1 MRCLPGVQSWR
12 VCMSSSPRLT
22 MPNLS
27 HELETLRRRARWW
40 VLVRGVAALLAVIVG
55 LGVALG
61 AVDAL
66 ARWQS
71 LVGRV
76 TPTLIWGAAIVA
88 VGWRFLIRPLRVRLS
103 DLELARVIHRH
114 WPILTPDL
122 TSAVEFDSSQLST
135 TLGAPLLQQV
145 TVSRAQLQLATVPW
159 RSVVAPERTYGAVAG
174 AGLSLAVLGLAAV
187 LSPELTRVGGM
198 RLVSPLVELE
208 WPRRTTLV
216 YLNSELEPIDTD
228 RDPALRAGQGEPL
241 TLYIENRSGSL
252 PAKVLFDRQPRAG
265 TPDRGELRQTTL
277 RDKLGNPHTVAVAS
291 LSTSEPFEFRVHGG
305 DDDRAP
311 WIAVDV
317 VPTPR
322 VESFEITITPPSY
335 TGRPVETTTSGV
347 GHLQGWVGSQ
357 VEIRCRAVAPL
368 KSVMLNTGN
377 DPRRAIPLS
386 DGGKEF
392 SLEWTLASAERS
404 TYWLDLADPYG
415 LRAAN
420 PPRYE
425 IRGVADQEPVV
436 SLLSP
441 ASDVRVTALA
451 EIPIEG
457 EARDDLGLPRVEL
470 VYELP
475 VMTPEGQAT
484 TEQHAVLLNP
494 DKTGLMEQTIRT
506 TWNLADLA
514 LVPGSQVRFWLQATD
529 AYNLNGSKGQVGRS
543 ATRVVSILTN
553 EEKQQ
558 ELSGRQIQ
566 IAQRIA
572 PLKDRQAAI
581 EQTTREIGEQWK
593 TVGRLRPSDELDL
606 DRVQAEQKEI
616 ARELAHAPR
625 GILADLKALQREM
638 DQNRLTDPAVT
649 DALAKWAAA
658 LTPLAEEVLPLVEKK
673 LEATRQGAMPRPG
686 FKLPPKEQT
695 TAALHEAHE
704 GQQRVLDDLAALS
717 TELAQW
723 QRDQD
728 FQKRFAD
735 IAGRQASL
743 REQSLAVGQ
752 QTSGKTVPDLS
763 TQEQAD
769 LARAADR
776 QAALARDVEQLTSQL
791 EAATPQTEQGA
802 EAAAFAEMAHRLSE
816 QSVAAT
822 MRGISD
828 ELRRNHVQSATD
840 AQQKLIESLETLRKA
855 LDQERAQ
862 TAQNEVEELRKSIA
876 AATALSQKQA
886 ELRRRTEALPGPTSD
901 SQRAA
906 EGAELLKLQ
915 KEMEQQTAELA
926 QRLRREQYHDSA
938 SAAKRASDR
947 MREAAETL
955 EQDQVTQSL
964 ERQTEALDELEQA
977 RESLGE
983 ELQDA
988 SQRAD
993 QERLNAVGQ
1002 LVIALLE
1009 RAKSTRDDTIRVEE
1023 LRVSQGKWTRSQLK
1037 SVQGVADSQR
1047 DVANSTQQAGE
1058 ELGSTGVMGLCL
1070 NMATEHFTVAAKR
1083 LDERDAGQL
1092 TQAEQRAGETL
1103 LEQFIASLP
1112 SANSP
1117 SPPMPNGEPP
1127 PGGEPTEEQKQSSP
1141 LLAVEVRLLLRMQE
1155 ELLIRTRTL
1164 AELKTN
1170 GHALSADQLTEFRQL
1185 RERQKKL
1192 VETARSM
1199 LGASAMDAA
1208 EEGSP

>member
-1 MRCLPGVQSWR
+1 
-12 VCMSSSPRLT
+12 
-22 MPNLS
+22 MPHLS
-27 HELETLRRRARWW
+27 HELESLRRRARGW
-40 VLVRGVAALLAVIVG
+40 VIVRGVAALLVVVIG

-61 AVDAL
+61 AIDAL

-71 LVGRV
+71 IGGRLA
-76 TPTLIWGAAIVA
+76 PTLIWLAAIVT
-88 VGWRFLIRPLRVRLS
+88 VGWRYLVRPLGVRMT
-103 DLELARVIHRH
+103 DLELARVIHRQ

-122 TSAVEFDSSQLST
+122 TSAVEFHSSQLSS

-159 RSVVAPERTYGAVAG
+159 RSVVTPERTYGAVG
-174 AGLSLAVLGLAAV
+174 IAGLALAVFGLAAV
-187 LSPELTRVGGM
+187 LSPEMTRVGGT
-198 RLVSPLVELE
+198 RLVAPLVELE

-216 YLNSELEPIDTD
+216 YLNSDLEPVDTD

-241 TLYIENRSGSL
+241 TLYIETRSGSL
-252 PAKVLFDRQPRAG
+252 PAKVLFDRKPQTG
-265 TPDRGELRQTTL
+265 EPDRGELRQTTL
-277 RDKLGNPHTVAVAS
+277 RDKQGNPHAVAVAN
-291 LSTSEPFEFRVHGG
+291 LPTTEPFEFRVHGG

-322 VESFEITITPPSY
+322 VQSFEFTITPPSY
-335 TGRPVETTTSGV
+335 TGHPVETVTSGV
-347 GHLQGWVGSQ
+347 GHLQGLVGSQ

-368 KSVMLNTGN
+368 KSVTLNTGN
-377 DPRRAIPLS
+377 DPRKAIPLS
-386 DGGKEF
+386 ADGKEF
-392 SLEWTLASAERS
+392 SLAWTLANAERL
-404 TYWLDLADPYG
+404 TYWLDLVDPYG

-436 SLLSP
+436 SLLAP
-441 ASDVRVTALA
+441 AADVRVTALA

-457 EARDDLGLPRVEL
+457 EARDDLGLQRVEL

-475 VMTPEGQAT
+475 VMSESGQVA
-484 TEQHAVLLNP
+484 TEQHSVLLNT
-494 DKTGLMEQTIRT
+494 DQTGSTEQTIRT

-543 ATRVVSILTN
+543 ATRVVSILSN

-566 IAQRIA
+566 LAQRIA

-581 EQTTREIGEQWK
+581 EQSTREIGEQWK
-593 TVGRLRPSDELDL
+593 TVGTLRPSDELDL

-616 ARELAHAPR
+616 DRELTLSPR
-625 GILADLKALQREM
+625 GILAELKALQRELE
-638 DQNRLTDPAVT
+638 QNRLTDPDMT
-649 DALAKWAAA
+649 DALAQWEAA
-658 LTPLAEEVLPLVEKK
+658 LAPLAEEVLPSIEQK
-673 LEATRQGAMPRPG
+673 LEATRLGAVPRSG
-686 FKLPPKEQT
+686 IKSPPKEQT
-695 TAALHEAHE
+695 TAALNAAQE
-704 GQQRVLDDLAALS
+704 GQQRVLDDLAALT

-728 FQKRFAD
+728 FQKKFAD
-735 IAGRQASL
+735 IAGRQAAL

-752 QTSGKTVPDLS
+752 QTSGKSVPNLS

-791 EAATPQTEQGA
+791 EAATPQTETGA
-802 EAAAFAEMAHRLSE
+802 EAAAFAEMAKRLSE

-840 AQQKLIESLETLRKA
+840 AQQKLLESLETLRKT

-862 TAQNEVEELRKSIA
+862 TAKNEVDELRKSLAEA
-876 AATALSQKQA
+876 AALTQKQS
-886 ELRRRTEALPGPTSD
+886 ELKRRTEALPGPTSD

-906 EGAELLKLQ
+906 EEEELLKLQ
-915 KEMEQQTAELA
+915 KEIEQQTADLA
-926 QRLRREQYHDSA
+926 QRLRREQHQDSA

-947 MREAAETL
+947 MREAGETL

-977 RESLGE
+977 RESLDE

-993 QERLNAVGQ
+993 QERLHAVGQ
-1002 LVIALLE
+1002 LVIAILE

-1023 LRVSQGKWTRSQLK
+1023 LRVTQGKWTRSQLK
-1037 SVQGVADSQR
+1037 TVQGVADSQR

-1058 ELGSTGVMGLCL
+1058 QLGSTGVMGLCL
-1070 NMATEHFTVAAKR
+1070 NMATEHFTAVAKR
-1083 LDERDAGQL
+1083 LDERDAGQV

-1112 SANSP
+1112 SAKTP
-1117 SPPMPNGEPP
+1117 SPPLPGEDQPP
-1127 PGGEPTEEQKQSSP
+1127 EGQGGEQKPSSP

-1155 ELLIRTRTL
+1155 ELLLRTRTL
-1164 AELKTN
+1164 ADLKAGGHELT
-1170 GHALSADQLTEFRQL
+1170 ADQWAEFRQL
-1185 RERQKKL
+1185 RDRQKKL
-1192 VETARSM
+1192 YETARSM
-1199 LGASAMDAA
+1199 RGDSPMD
-1208 EEGSP
+1208 ETLEGQP

>member
-1 MRCLPGVQSWR
+1 
-12 VCMSSSPRLT
+12 MSSSPRLS

-27 HELETLRRRARWW
+27 HELETLRRRARRW
-40 VLVRGVAALLAVIVG
+40 VFVRGVAALLAVVIG
-55 LGVALG
+55 LGVVFG
-61 AVDAL
+61 AMDAL

-71 LVGRV
+71 LAGRV
-76 TPTLIWGAAIVA
+76 TPTVIWLAAIVA
-88 VGWRFLIRPLRVRLS
+88 VGWQYLVRPLRTVLT
-103 DLELARVIHRH
+103 DIELARVIHRQ

-122 TSAVEFDSSQLST
+122 TSAVEFDSSHLST

-159 RSVVAPERTYGAVAG
+159 RSVVAPERTYGAIVG
-174 AGLSLAVLGLAAV
+174 AVLALAVLGLVAV
-187 LSPELTRVGGM
+187 LSPELTRVGAS

-216 YLNSELEPIDTD
+216 YLNSELEPIDTA
-228 RDPALRAGQGEPL
+228 REPALRAGQGEPL
-241 TLYIENRSGSL
+241 TLYIENRNGSL
-252 PAKVLFDRQPRAG
+252 PAKVLFDRQPQTG
-265 TPDRGELRQTTL
+265 TPDQGELRQTTL
-277 RDKLGNPHTVAVAS
+277 RDKQGNPHAVAVAS
-291 LSTSEPFEFRVHGG
+291 LPTTEPFEFRVHGG

-322 VESFEITITPPSY
+322 VQSFEVTITPPPY
-335 TGRPVETTTSGV
+335 TGRPIETTTSGV
-347 GHLQGWVGSQ
+347 GHLQGLVGSQ

-377 DPRRAIPLS
+377 DPRRTIPLS
-386 DGGKEF
+386 PEGQEF
-392 SLEWTLASAERS
+392 TLEWTLATAERS
-404 TYWLDLADPYG
+404 TYWLDLVDPYG

-425 IRGVADQEPVV
+425 IRGVADSEPVV
-436 SLLSP
+436 SLLAP

-457 EARDDLGLPRVEL
+457 EARDDLGLQRVEL

-494 DKTGLMEQTIRT
+494 DKTGSTEQAIRT
-506 TWNLADLA
+506 AWNLADLA

-529 AYNLNGSKGQVGRS
+529 AYNLNGSQGQVGRS
-543 ATRVVSILTN
+543 ATRVVLILTN

-572 PLKDRQAAI
+572 PLKDRQAAL
-581 EQTTREIGEQWK
+581 EQTTREIVEQWK
-593 TVGRLRPSDELDL
+593 TVGALRPSDELDL
-606 DRVQAEQKEI
+606 DRVQVEQKEI
-616 ARELAHAPR
+616 ARELAQAPH
-625 GILADLKALQREM
+625 GILTDLQSLQRELE
-638 DQNRLTDPAVT
+638 QNRLTDPAVT
-649 DALAKWAAA
+649 DSLAQWEAA
-658 LTPLAEEVLPLVEKK
+658 LTPLAEEVLPSIEKQ
-673 LEATRQGAMPRPG
+673 LEATRQGAMRKPG
-686 FKLPPKEQT
+686 VKSPPKEQT
-695 TAALHEAHE
+695 TAALNQAHE
-704 GQQRVLDDLAALS
+704 GQQRVLDDLTALS

-728 FQKRFAD
+728 FQKKFAD
-735 IAGRQASL
+735 IAGRQAAL

-791 EAATPQTEQGA
+791 EAATPKPEKGA
-802 EAAAFAEMAHRLSE
+802 EAVAFAEMAKRLSE
-816 QSVAAT
+816 QSVSAT

-840 AQQKLIESLETLRKA
+840 AQQTLIESLETLRKA
-855 LDQERAQ
+855 LDQERMQ
-862 TAQNEVEELRKSIA
+862 TAQNEVDELRKSIA
-876 AATALSQKQA
+876 EATALSQKQA

-901 SQRAA
+901 SQRDA
-906 EGAELLKLQ
+906 EEEQLLKLQ
-915 KEMEQQTAELA
+915 KEIEQQTAELA
-926 QRLRREQYHDSA
+926 QRLRREQHQDSA

-947 MREAAETL
+947 MREAGETL

-964 ERQTEALDELEQA
+964 ERQTEALDELELA

-988 SQRAD
+988 SLRAD

-1002 LVIALLE
+1002 LVIAILE
-1009 RAKSTRDDTIRVEE
+1009 RAKSTRADTIRVEE
-1023 LRVSQGKWTRSQLK
+1023 LRVTQGKWTRSQLK

-1047 DVANSTQQAGE
+1047 DVATSTQQAGE

-1070 NMATEHFTVAAKR
+1070 NMATEHFTAAAKR
-1083 LDERDAGQL
+1083 LDERDAGAL

-1112 SANSP
+1112 SADTP
-1117 SPPMPNGEPP
+1117 SPPIPSVEPP
-1127 PGGEPTEEQKQSSP
+1127 PGGEPNEEQKPSSP
-1141 LLAVEVRLLLRMQE
+1141 LLVVEVRLLLRMQE
-1155 ELLIRTRTL
+1155 ELLLRTRTL
-1164 AELKTN
+1164 VELKAN
-1170 GHALSADQLTEFRQL
+1170 GHALTADQLAEFRQL

-1192 VETARSM
+1192 LETARSM
-1199 LGASAMDAA
+1199 LGASEM
-1208 EEGSP
+1208 EETSEGQP